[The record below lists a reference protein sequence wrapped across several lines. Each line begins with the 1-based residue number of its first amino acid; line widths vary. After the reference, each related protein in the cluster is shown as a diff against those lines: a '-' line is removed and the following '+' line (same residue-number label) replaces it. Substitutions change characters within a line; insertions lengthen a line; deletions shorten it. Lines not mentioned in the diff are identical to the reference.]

1 MKKIMIKALIIIAII
16 LVLLLCAAI
25 IILPGMV
32 MTGSRQTLDEARAW
46 QSERIDISYYDDL
59 EKTDYIV
66 KGYKDYE
73 LHTQFLK
80 NPTVT
85 DKYIILSHGYTDNR
99 IGSLKYAK
107 MYLDLGFNC
116 IIYDLRGHGLNENTF
131 TTYGIREAEDLMAII
146 KDTRDRYDNIA
157 KLGIHGESLGAATS
171 ITALKYKPDIDFV
184 VADCGFADIYGVLYD
199 GYKSAHMPTFLLKL
213 ASIGAKIR
221 YGYSL
226 KDMRPIDSL
235 PDNEIP
241 ICFIHGAADN
251 FILPKNSEQMAS
263 ASKGYTELHLIDGAA
278 HAYSI
283 FTDPVKYREYVEG
296 FLNRISN

>member
-16 LVLLLCAAI
+16 ILLVLAATLF
-25 IILPGMV
+25 ILPGIV
-32 MTGSRQTLDEARAW
+32 MTGSRQTIEDARKW

-116 IIYDLRGHGLNENTF
+116 IIYDLRGHGLNERTF

-171 ITALKYKPDIDFV
+171 ITSLKYKPEIDFV

-199 GYKSAHMPTFLLKL
+199 GYKSAHMPTFLLQL

-226 KDMRPIDSL
+226 KEMRPIDSL
-235 PDNEIP
+235 SDNEIP

-296 FLNRISN
+296 FLNKINK